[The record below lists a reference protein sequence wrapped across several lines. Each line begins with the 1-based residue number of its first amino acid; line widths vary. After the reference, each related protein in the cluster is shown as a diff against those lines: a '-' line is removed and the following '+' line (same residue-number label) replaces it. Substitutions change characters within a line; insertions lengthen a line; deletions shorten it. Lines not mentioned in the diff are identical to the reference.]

1 VIAKK
6 LRRKQFLWHLSE
18 LLLWDD
24 LQVSKNKS
32 QSWLGLYI
40 ALGFVWGC
48 SFIFIKLGLEFLTPF
63 GVAFG
68 RCALGSL
75 TLLIYLKIKGLTL
88 VRDKKLIGHLWVVA
102 LLLNVIPGIFFAW
115 AETEVTSILAG
126 IINAVTPLMTLI
138 AIIVVSRN
146 EKPTTAQVVGLLLG
160 FLGVLTV
167 LGAWQGL
174 GANPLWAILIL
185 LTAVTCYGF
194 SFPYSRRFILPA
206 QLKPEVMAATQVTLA
221 AFTLL
226 PFYLFDGIAKDEY
239 RVGPVLAMAALGVFG
254 SGFAY
259 IWNFTIMR
267 DAGSAI
273 ASSVT
278 YVTPLVAVLVGFIFL
293 NEIPHWYEPVGAVIV
308 LLGAAIAQGRIP
320 LTKKH

>member
-1 VIAKK
+1 M
-6 LRRKQFLWHLSE
+6 
-18 LLLWDD
+18 
-24 LQVSKNKS
+24 SKSKS

-40 ALGFVWGC
+40 ALGIVWGC

-68 RCALGSL
+68 RCALGAL
-75 TLLIYLKIKGLTL
+75 ALLIYLKIKGLSL
-88 VRDKKLIGHLWVVA
+88 VRDRKMIGHLWVVA

-138 AIIVVSRN
+138 AIMLVSRN
-146 EKPTTAQVVGLLLG
+146 EKPTTPQVVGLLLG

-167 LGAWQGL
+167 LGAWKGL
-174 GANPLWAILIL
+174 GDNPLWAILIL
-185 LTAVTCYGF
+185 LAAVTCYGF

-206 QLKPEVMAATQVTLA
+206 QLAPEVMAATQVTLGA
-221 AFTLL
+221 ITLL
-226 PFYLFDGIAKDEY
+226 PLFLINGIAKSEFLL
-239 RVGPVLAMAALGVFG
+239 GPVLAMVALGVFG

-267 DAGSAI
+267 AAGSAI

-293 NEIPHWYEPVGAVIV
+293 NEIPHWYEPVGALVV

-320 LTKKH
+320 LSKKV

>member
-1 VIAKK
+1 
-6 LRRKQFLWHLSE
+6 
-18 LLLWDD
+18 
-24 LQVSKNKS
+24 VSKSKS

-40 ALGFVWGC
+40 ALGIVWGC

-68 RCALGSL
+68 RCALGAL
-75 TLLIYLKIKGLTL
+75 ALLIYLKIKGLSL
-88 VRDKKLIGHLWVVA
+88 VRDRKMIGHLWVVA

-138 AIIVVSRN
+138 AIMLVSRN
-146 EKPTTAQVVGLLLG
+146 EKPTTPQVVGLLLG

-167 LGAWQGL
+167 LGAWKGL
-174 GANPLWAILIL
+174 GDNPLWAILIL
-185 LTAVTCYGF
+185 LAAVTCYGF
-194 SFPYSRRFILPA
+194 SFPYSRRFVLPA
-206 QLKPEVMAATQVTLA
+206 QLAPEVMAATQVTLGA
-221 AFTLL
+221 ITLL
-226 PFYLFDGIAKDEY
+226 PLFLINGIAKSEFLL
-239 RVGPVLAMAALGVFG
+239 GPVLAMVALGVFG

-267 DAGSAI
+267 AAGSAI

-320 LTKKH
+320 LSKKV

>member
-1 VIAKK
+1 
-6 LRRKQFLWHLSE
+6 
-18 LLLWDD
+18 
-24 LQVSKNKS
+24 VSKSKS

-40 ALGFVWGC
+40 ALGIVWGC
-48 SFIFIKLGLEFLTPF
+48 SFIFIKLGLEFLSPF

-68 RCALGSL
+68 RCALGAL
-75 TLLIYLKIKGLTL
+75 ALLIYLKIKGLSL
-88 VRDKKLIGHLWVVA
+88 VRDRKIIGHLWVVA
-102 LLLNVIPGIFFAW
+102 LLLNVIPGILFAW

-146 EKPTTAQVVGLLLG
+146 EKPTTPQVVGLLLG

-167 LGAWQGL
+167 LGAWKGL
-174 GANPLWAILIL
+174 GDNPLWAILIL
-185 LTAVTCYGF
+185 LAAVTCYGF

-206 QLKPEVMAATQVTLA
+206 QLKPEVMAATQVTLGA
-221 AFTLL
+221 ITLL
-226 PFYLFDGIAKDEY
+226 PLFLIDGIAKSEFLI
-239 RVGPVLAMAALGVFG
+239 GPVLAMVALGVFG

-278 YVTPLVAVLVGFIFL
+278 YVTPLVAVIVGFIFL
-293 NEIPHWYEPVGAVIV
+293 NEKLHWYEPAGAVIV

-320 LTKKH
+320 LSKKL

>member
-1 VIAKK
+1 M
-6 LRRKQFLWHLSE
+6 
-18 LLLWDD
+18 
-24 LQVSKNKS
+24 SKRKS

-40 ALGFVWGC
+40 ALGIVWGC

-68 RCALGSL
+68 RCALGAL
-75 TLLIYLKIKGLTL
+75 ALLIYLKIKGLSL
-88 VRDKKLIGHLWVVA
+88 VRVRKMIGHLWVVA

-138 AIIVVSRN
+138 AIMLVARN
-146 EKPTTAQVVGLLLG
+146 EKPTRPQVVGLVFG

-174 GANPLWAILIL
+174 GDNPLWAILIL
-185 LTAVTCYGF
+185 LAAVTCYGF

-206 QLKPEVMAATQVTLA
+206 QLKPEVMAATQVTLGA
-221 AFTLL
+221 ITLL
-226 PFYLFDGIAKDEY
+226 PFFLVSGIAENEY
-239 RVGPVLAMAALGVFG
+239 RLGPVLAMVALGVFG

-278 YVTPLVAVLVGFIFL
+278 YVTPLVAVLVGFVFL
-293 NEIPHWYEPVGAVIV
+293 NEVLHWYEPIGALIV

-320 LTKKH
+320 LSKKD

>member
-1 VIAKK
+1 M
-6 LRRKQFLWHLSE
+6 
-18 LLLWDD
+18 
-24 LQVSKNKS
+24 SKGKS
-32 QSWLGLYI
+32 ASWLGLYI
-40 ALGFVWGC
+40 ALGIVWGC

-68 RCALGSL
+68 RCALGAL
-75 TLLIYLKIKGLTL
+75 ALVIYLKFKKLSL
-88 VRDKKLIGHLWVVA
+88 VRNRAMVGHLWVVA

-138 AIIVVSRN
+138 AIILVTRN
-146 EKPTTAQVVGLLLG
+146 ERPTVPQVLGLLLG

-174 GANPLWAILIL
+174 GDNPLWAILVL
-185 LTAVTCYGF
+185 LAAVTCYGF

-206 QLKPEVMAATQVTLA
+206 GLAPEVMAATQVSLGA
-221 AFTLL
+221 LTLL
-226 PFYLFDGIAKDEY
+226 PLFLINGIAKDEY
-239 RVGPVLAMAALGVFG
+239 RPGPVLAMITLGVFG

-267 DAGSAI
+267 AAGSAI

-278 YVTPLVAVLVGFIFL
+278 YVTPVVAVIVGLIFL
-293 NEIPHWYEPVGAVIV
+293 QEKLHWYEPVGACVV

-320 LTKKH
+320 LKKSS

>member
-1 VIAKK
+1 
-6 LRRKQFLWHLSE
+6 LHLWH
-18 LLLWDD
+18 D
-24 LQVSKNKS
+24 LQVSKSKS

-40 ALGFVWGC
+40 ALGIVWGC

-68 RCALGSL
+68 RCALGAL
-75 TLLIYLKIKGLTL
+75 ALLIYLKLKGLTL
-88 VRDKKLIGHLWVVA
+88 VRDRKMIGHLWVVS

-138 AIIVVSRN
+138 AIMVVSRN
-146 EKPTTAQVVGLLLG
+146 EKPTRPQVVGLILG

-174 GANPLWAILIL
+174 GDNPLWAILIL
-185 LTAVTCYGF
+185 LAAVTCYGF

-206 QLKPEVMAATQVTLA
+206 QLKPEVMAATQVTLGA
-221 AFTLL
+221 MTLL
-226 PFYLFDGIAKDEY
+226 PLFLINGIAKSEFLL
-239 RVGPVLAMAALGVFG
+239 GPVLAMVALGVFG

-278 YVTPLVAVLVGFIFL
+278 YVTPLVAVIVGFIFL
-293 NEIPHWYEPVGAVIV
+293 NEKLHWYEPAGAVIV

-320 LTKKH
+320 LSKKL

>member
-1 VIAKK
+1 M
-6 LRRKQFLWHLSE
+6 
-18 LLLWDD
+18 
-24 LQVSKNKS
+24 SKSKS

-40 ALGFVWGC
+40 ALGIVWGC

-68 RCALGSL
+68 RCALGAL
-75 TLLIYLKIKGLTL
+75 ALLIYLKIKGLSL
-88 VRDKKLIGHLWVVA
+88 VRDRKMIGHLWVVA

-138 AIIVVSRN
+138 AIMLVSRN
-146 EKPTTAQVVGLLLG
+146 EKPTAPQVVGLLLG

-174 GANPLWAILIL
+174 GDNPLWAILIL
-185 LTAVTCYGF
+185 LAAVTCYGF

-206 QLKPEVMAATQVTLA
+206 QLAPEVMAATQVTLGA
-221 AFTLL
+221 ITLL
-226 PFYLFDGIAKDEY
+226 PLFLINGIAKSEFLL
-239 RVGPVLAMAALGVFG
+239 GPVLAMVALGVFG

-267 DAGSAI
+267 AAGSAI

-293 NEIPHWYEPVGAVIV
+293 NEIPHWYEPVGALVV

-320 LTKKH
+320 LSKKL

>member
-1 VIAKK
+1 M
-6 LRRKQFLWHLSE
+6 
-18 LLLWDD
+18 
-24 LQVSKNKS
+24 SKSKS

-40 ALGFVWGC
+40 ALGIVWGC

-68 RCALGSL
+68 RCALGAL
-75 TLLIYLKIKGLTL
+75 ALLIFLKFKGMSL
-88 VRDKKLIGHLWVVA
+88 VRDRKMIGHLWVVA

-146 EKPTTAQVVGLLLG
+146 EPPTKPQVIGLLIG
-160 FLGVLTV
+160 FLGGLTV
-167 LGAWQGL
+167 LGAWKGL
-174 GANPLWAILIL
+174 GDNPLWAILVL
-185 LTAVTCYGF
+185 LAAVTCYGF
-194 SFPYSRRFILPA
+194 SFPYSRRYILPA
-206 QLKPEVMAATQVTLA
+206 QLAPEVMAATQVSLGA
-221 AFTLL
+221 ITLL
-226 PFYLFDGIAKDEY
+226 PLFLIDGIAKDEY
-239 RVGPVLAMAALGVFG
+239 RIGPVLAMIALGVFG

-267 DAGSAI
+267 AAGSAI

-278 YVTPLVAVLVGFIFL
+278 YVTPVVAVVVGLIFL
-293 NEIPHWYEPVGAVIV
+293 QEKLYWYEPVGALVV

-320 LTKKH
+320 LTKKS

>member
-1 VIAKK
+1 M
-6 LRRKQFLWHLSE
+6 
-18 LLLWDD
+18 
-24 LQVSKNKS
+24 SKSRS

-40 ALGFVWGC
+40 ALGIVWGC

-68 RCALGSL
+68 RCALGAMA
-75 TLLIYLKIKGLTL
+75 LLVYLKLKGLSL
-88 VRDKKLIGHLWVVA
+88 VRDRKMIGHLWVVS

-138 AIIVVSRN
+138 AIMVVSRN
-146 EKPTTAQVVGLLLG
+146 EKPTRPQVVGLILG

-167 LGAWQGL
+167 LGAWNGL
-174 GANPLWAILIL
+174 GSNPLWAILVL
-185 LTAVTCYGF
+185 LAAVTCYGF

-206 QLKPEVMAATQVTLA
+206 NLSPESMATTQVSLGA
-221 AFTLL
+221 LTLL
-226 PFYLFDGIAKDEY
+226 PFFLMDGIAKDEY
-239 RVGPVLAMAALGVFG
+239 RLGPVLAMIALGVFG

-267 DAGSAI
+267 AAGSAI

-278 YVTPLVAVLVGFIFL
+278 YVTPVVAVAVGLIFL
-293 NEIPHWYEPVGAVIV
+293 QEKLHWYEPVGAVVV
-308 LLGAAIAQGRIP
+308 LFGAAIAQGRIP
-320 LTKKH
+320 LKGKSDR

>member
-1 VIAKK
+1 M
-6 LRRKQFLWHLSE
+6 
-18 LLLWDD
+18 
-24 LQVSKNKS
+24 SKSKS
-32 QSWLGLYI
+32 ASWLGLYI
-40 ALGFVWGC
+40 ALGIVWGC

-68 RCALGSL
+68 RCALGAL
-75 TLLIYLKIKGLTL
+75 ALVIYLKFKKLSL
-88 VRDKKLIGHLWVVA
+88 VRNRAMIGHLWVVA

-138 AIIVVSRN
+138 AIILVTRN
-146 EKPTTAQVVGLLLG
+146 ERPTVPQVLGLILG

-174 GANPLWAILIL
+174 GDNPLWAILVL
-185 LTAVTCYGF
+185 LAAVTCYGF

-206 QLKPEVMAATQVTLA
+206 GLAPEVMAATQVSLGA
-221 AFTLL
+221 LTLL
-226 PFYLFDGIAKDEY
+226 PLFLINGIAKDEY
-239 RVGPVLAMAALGVFG
+239 RPGPVLAMIALGVFG

-267 DAGSAI
+267 AAGSAI

-278 YVTPLVAVLVGFIFL
+278 YVTPVVAVIVGLIFL
-293 NEIPHWYEPVGAVIV
+293 QEKLHWYEPVGACVV

-320 LTKKH
+320 LKKSR

>member
-1 VIAKK
+1 M
-6 LRRKQFLWHLSE
+6 
-18 LLLWDD
+18 
-24 LQVSKNKS
+24 SKSKS

-40 ALGFVWGC
+40 ALGIVWGC

-68 RCALGSL
+68 RCALGAL
-75 TLLIYLKIKGLTL
+75 ALLVYLKIKGLSL
-88 VRDKKLIGHLWVVA
+88 VRDRKMIGHLWVVA
-102 LLLNVIPGIFFAW
+102 LLLNVIPGILFAW

-146 EKPTTAQVVGLLLG
+146 EKPTTPQVVGLLLG
-160 FLGVLTV
+160 FLGVLIV
-167 LGAWQGL
+167 LGAWKGL
-174 GANPLWAILIL
+174 GDNPLWAILIL
-185 LTAVTCYGF
+185 LAAVTCYGF

-206 QLKPEVMAATQVTLA
+206 QLKPEVMAATQVTLGA
-221 AFTLL
+221 ITLL
-226 PFYLFDGIAKDEY
+226 PLFLINGIAKHEY
-239 RVGPVLAMAALGVFG
+239 RLGPVLAMVALGVFG

-259 IWNFTIMR
+259 IWNFIIMR

-293 NEIPHWYEPVGAVIV
+293 SEIPHWYEPVGAAIV

-320 LTKKH
+320 LLKKI

>member
-1 VIAKK
+1 M
-6 LRRKQFLWHLSE
+6 
-18 LLLWDD
+18 
-24 LQVSKNKS
+24 SKSKS

-40 ALGFVWGC
+40 ALGIVWGC

-68 RCALGSL
+68 RCALGAL
-75 TLLIYLKIKGLTL
+75 ALLIYLKIKGLSL
-88 VRDKKLIGHLWVVA
+88 VRDRKMIGHLWVVA

-138 AIIVVSRN
+138 AIMLVSRN
-146 EKPTTAQVVGLLLG
+146 EKPTTPQVVGLLLG

-174 GANPLWAILIL
+174 GDNPLWAILIL
-185 LTAVTCYGF
+185 LAAVTCYGF
-194 SFPYSRRFILPA
+194 SFPYSRRYILPA
-206 QLKPEVMAATQVTLA
+206 QLAPEVMAATQVTLGA
-221 AFTLL
+221 ITLL
-226 PFYLFDGIAKDEY
+226 PLFLINGIAKSEFLL
-239 RVGPVLAMAALGVFG
+239 GPVLAMVALGVFG

-267 DAGSAI
+267 AAGSAI

-293 NEIPHWYEPVGAVIV
+293 NEIPHWYEPVGALVV

-320 LTKKH
+320 LSKKV